1 MGYFDFRVS
10 DQSLIKENCHNSRA
24 SNDADMKL
32 GPVTN
37 LTRKKWQ
44 RQKKKDDDI
53 ISANCDATVI
63 FPIYVQFG
71 AIGRPNSGC
80 MTYKKL
86 TFSLIVTFNSNHY
99 LTETENRTKKSLMQ
113 LSY

>member
-1 MGYFDFRVS
+1 
-10 DQSLIKENCHNSRA
+10 
-24 SNDADMKL
+24 MKL

-37 LTRKKWQ
+37 LTKKKMTTSK
-44 RQKKKDDDI
+44 KKKDDDI
-53 ISANCDATVI
+53 ISANCDASVI

-71 AIGRPNSGC
+71 AIGKPNSRC

-99 LTETENRTKKSLMQ
+99 LTETENRTKKSLLMQ